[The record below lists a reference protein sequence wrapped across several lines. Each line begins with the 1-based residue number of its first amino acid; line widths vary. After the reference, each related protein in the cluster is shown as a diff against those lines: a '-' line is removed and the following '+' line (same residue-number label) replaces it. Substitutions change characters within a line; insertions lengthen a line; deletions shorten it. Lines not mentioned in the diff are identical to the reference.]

1 MSEWGLMDLEGAI
14 ENAKG
19 WLFDADSVA
28 SEFDGWEAM
37 EQVRVKIAEARAALD
52 SVMTDEIKAAL
63 EKEREEF
70 DRQSDLAD
78 GQSY

>member
-19 WLFDADSVA
+19 WLSDADSVA

-37 EQVRVKIAEARAALD
+37 EHVMAKIAEARAALD
-52 SVMTDEIKAAL
+52 AAMTDEIKAEL

-70 DRQSDLAD
+70 DRQADLAD